1 MKRFPILLAS
11 LLTATAPI
19 LAQNEENVPNRIL
32 VTDELG
38 SYTGY
43 VLDRVSGINFGY
55 VEGEVAA
62 KIDLDGYDLSM
73 LDLSITRTP
82 SCEGFK
88 ITVIPAVI
96 ANQLTNDLQAIS
108 YINRYTSDVYYQDFS
123 AAQLT
128 GLELNPDTEYAVM
141 TVGIDRYGCQCDVD
155 KVFFRTDP
163 PEIVGNP
170 HVEITVDET
179 TLTSFTLTFT
189 PNEDVAAYY
198 CVAGEKG
205 TMQSQY
211 DMFAPMFG
219 FTNFNQMI
227 QQWGL
232 QETET
237 TTKTWSSMAPN
248 TEYEVFVAMLDVN
261 GNFAPYEVFEVST
274 VALGG
279 PGEATVS
286 ITLGDYML
294 TDWWGEMLP
303 SQFITFTPNDQASC
317 YRLGVYRAEAYNEDK
332 EGIIADL
339 CSDPWMPTS
348 NWFFYETLTT
358 DFQIDPQSEC
368 VAIAAAKNINGEWGR
383 VTELAFTTPD
393 VVGQAQAYAPAAP
406 STKVR
411 TRLVPVEKHQLGTIP
426 TMRPRLTPRLK

>member
-1 MKRFPILLAS
+1 
-11 LLTATAPI
+11 
-19 LAQNEENVPNRIL
+19 
-32 VTDELG
+32 
-38 SYTGY
+38 
-43 VLDRVSGINFGY
+43 
-55 VEGEVAA
+55 
-62 KIDLDGYDLSM
+62 
-73 LDLSITRTP
+73 
-82 SCEGFK
+82 
-88 ITVIPAVI
+88 
-96 ANQLTNDLQAIS
+96 
-108 YINRYTSDVYYQDFS
+108 
-123 AAQLT
+123 
-128 GLELNPDTEYAVM
+128 
-141 TVGIDRYGCQCDVD
+141 
-155 KVFFRTDP
+155 
-163 PEIVGNP
+163 
-170 HVEITVDET
+170 
-179 TLTSFTLTFT
+179 
-189 PNEDVAAYY
+189 
-198 CVAGEKG
+198 
-205 TMQSQY
+205 
-211 DMFAPMFG
+211 MFAPMFG

-332 EGIIADL
+332 EAIIADL